1 MTLTDEKQVL
11 TVVEAGK
18 VLGLARSAAYEAVA
32 RGDIPCIRLG
42 KRRIVVSV
50 RVLERI
56 LEGEP
61 VGAATGDAG
70 E

>member
-1 MTLTDEKQVL
+1 MTLTDSKQVL

-18 VLGLARSAAYEAVA
+18 VLGLARSAAYDAVA

-50 RVLERI
+50 RVLERM
-56 LEGEP
+56 LEGDA
-61 VGAATGDAG
+61 VGVRSG